1 MTMYRTKG
9 RGGPIA
15 GRGAG
20 ETMLSRRRF
29 TQAGLASAGLLLT
42 GPALALQARE
52 PTAESPLGPFYPV
65 NRLAENDIDLT
76 RLAGRPQ
83 RALGDVIEIS
93 GRVLDM
99 RGRPIQG
106 AVLELWQANAAG
118 RYMHE
123 SDVATAPLDPNFQG
137 YATLRTDAAGDWR
150 IVTIKPGGYDSPIG
164 QRTPHI
170 HFMMQGRSHRNVAQ
184 MYFAEEAE
192 ANALDRLYRDLGEA
206 ARTSIATR
214 DPGDPGKY
222 RWDIVMMG

>member
-1 MTMYRTKG
+1 MTMYRT
-9 RGGPIA
+9 RGQSGPIA

-20 ETMLSRRRF
+20 DNMLSRRRF
-29 TQAGLASAGLLLT
+29 TQGGLASAGLLLS

-76 RLAGRPQ
+76 RLAGRSE

-99 RGRPIQG
+99 RGNPIEG

-123 SDVATAPLDPNFQG
+123 SDIATAPLDPNFQG

-184 MYFAEEAE
+184 MYFAEEGP

-214 DPGDPGKY
+214 DPADRAKY